1 MALLLW
7 AALVRVAA
15 AHEVFPSIANFT
27 ADDSVLSLE
36 IATNAEA
43 ILAGIDLDGLQDTDA
58 AENAADYDALRAL
71 SPEEISAEIEASW
84 PGIAENITVTAD
96 GDPLTLDL
104 TGVEVEDVENFDLRR
119 VTILSLTVSLP
130 EGAETLQIGWARRY
144 GELVLRQ
151 NGVPE
156 ETAFTGL
163 LSSGEVSPPIAL
175 GGGSALSGWAVF
187 ADYIG
192 VGFDHI
198 IPLGLDHIL
207 FVLGLFFLAQRVGP
221 LLWQVTAFTLAHT
234 ITLALAALGIVNVP
248 PEIVEPIIAASIV
261 YVAVENILTPGL
273 KPWRPAVVFAF
284 GLLHGL
290 GFASVLGEFGL
301 PEAGFIPALVG
312 FNVGVEIGQLVVIAV
327 AFLISAAALRASQ
340 IAGMETGVV
349 AGYIIFAF
357 LCVGGMVFG
366 ADAIP
371 GWAATYI
378 APFLLPLAVLG
389 FLCAVCVA
397 ASSVGT
403 VAYRQFVAIPASAAI
418 AVIGAWWVIERTLL

>member
-7 AALVRVAA
+7 VALVRMAA

-27 ADDSVLSLE
+27 AEEGTLSIE
-36 IATNAEA
+36 IATTAEA
-43 ILAGIDLDGLQDTDA
+43 ILAGIDLDGLEDTDA

-71 SPEEISAEIEASW
+71 PPEEIADQVEANW
-84 PGIAENITVTAD
+84 PEIAENIVITAD
-96 GDPLTLDL
+96 GDPVLADL
-104 TGVEVEDVENFDLRR
+104 AGVEVEDVENFDLRR
-119 VTILSLTVSLP
+119 TTTLVLTAPLSVD
-130 EGAETLQIGWARRY
+130 AETVQIGWTRSY
-144 GELVLRQ
+144 GDLTLRQ
-151 NGVPE
+151 NGVPDDV
-156 ETAFTGL
+156 AFTQT
-163 LSSGEVSPPIAL
+163 LSGGEISPAIAIA
-175 GGGSALSGWAVF
+175 GGTVQSGWAVF

-301 PEAGFIPALVG
+301 PESAFIPALIG
-312 FNVGVEIGQLVVIAV
+312 FNVGVEVGQLVVIAV
-327 AFLISAAALRASQ
+327 AFAVSAAALRASQ

-349 AGYIIFAF
+349 AGYIVFAL
-357 LCVGGMVFG
+357 LCVAGMAVG
-366 ADAIP
+366 ADAMP
-371 GWAATYI
+371 DWAATYI
-378 APFLLPLAVLG
+378 APFLLPLSVLG